1 MGNIGAFFD
10 IDGTIYRNS
19 LMIEHFKKL
28 IKYEFIDPSIWYN
41 HVRYAHEEWEKR
53 YGEFEVYLEELAD
66 IYVKELKGVNKDA
79 IDFIASQVIR
89 LNGDKIYRYA
99 RERIEFHKQNDHK
112 IFFISGSPDFLVSK
126 MAKKYGVTDFRG
138 SVYKVD
144 ENNNFTGE
152 IMRMWDS
159 DNKQKSIDE
168 LVKKYDIDLSL
179 SYSYGD
185 TNGDLS
191 MLKMVGN
198 PIAIN
203 PNKNMLLN
211 IKENNYL
218 FNNATIIVER
228 KDIIYKLKPDV
239 EIIL

>member
-1 MGNIGAFFD
+1 MGNIAAFFD

-28 IKYEFIDPSIWYN
+28 IKYEFVDPAIWYN

-53 YGEFEVYLEELAD
+53 YGDFESYLEELAD
-66 IYVKELKGVNKDA
+66 IYVNELKGVNKDH
-79 IDFIASQVIR
+79 IEFIASQVIR
-89 LNGDKIYRYA
+89 LNGDKIYKYA
-99 RERIEFHKQNDHK
+99 RDRIEYHKKNNHK

-126 MAKKYGVTDFRG
+126 MANKYSITEYRG
-138 SVYKVD
+138 SAYKVD
-144 ENNNFTGE
+144 ANNNFTGE

-159 DNKQKSIDE
+159 DNKQRTIDE
-168 LVKKYDIDLSL
+168 LVKKYDVDLSL

-191 MLKMVGN
+191 MLRMVGN

-203 PNKNMLLN
+203 PNKNLLIS
-211 IKENNYL
+211 IKEDKELVNK
-218 FNNATIIVER
+218 TIIVVER
-228 KDIIYKLKPDV
+228 KDIIYKLDANV
-239 EIIL
+239 EII